1 METIKI
7 AFCNRPSYD
16 KPLGGDAIQMLQTKK
31 HLEESYN
38 LKIDIVTDAND
49 ITSDYALVH
58 VFNFLTYKVT
68 AKFIKRAKQLNIPV
82 VSSCIYWDYSYAS
95 ACILYKILG
104 YPSYL
109 NYRHLRFIRSLLHAI
124 SFVSPKPT
132 GISRIFRTHV
142 CKFIKD
148 SAIIAPNSKEEGDL
162 LLKFAGIT
170 DNSKI
175 RVIYNGVS
183 IKNNNIIPEKTFFS
197 MYQIPRNYILQV
209 GRIEGLKNQLNLVYA
224 LKDNPE
230 IPIVFI
236 GEEFDKKY
244 VNRLRSLSE
253 ARGNVFFLGKIPH
266 EDIASFYRY
275 AALHV
280 LLSLRESPGL
290 VSLEACSLQCPIVL
304 STSQFLPLKTYFE
317 GAPYVADPLNIQ
329 NIKDTVLKA
338 YRERSVYS
346 IDLSRFSWD
355 NVANQ
360 TFQVYKELLD
370 K

>member
-1 METIKI
+1 MKTIKI

-58 VFNFLTYKVT
+58 VFNFLTYKIT
-68 AKFIKRAKQLNIPV
+68 AKFIKRAKLLNIPV

-109 NYRHLRFIRSLLHAI
+109 NYKKLRFIRSLLHLM

-132 GISRIFRTHV
+132 GVSRIFRTNIS
-142 CKFIKD
+142 KFIKD
-148 SAIIAPNSKEEGDL
+148 SAIITPNSKEEGDL

-170 DNSKI
+170 DKSKI

-183 IKNNNIIPEKTFFS
+183 IKNNNIIPENVFFS
-197 MYQIPRNYILQV
+197 RYQIPRNYILQV

-266 EDIASFYRY
+266 EDIASFYQY

-280 LLSLRESPGL
+280 LLSLRESPG
-290 VSLEACSLQCPIVL
+290 
-304 STSQFLPLKTYFE
+304 
-317 GAPYVADPLNIQ
+317 
-329 NIKDTVLKA
+329 
-338 YRERSVYS
+338 
-346 IDLSRFSWD
+346 
-355 NVANQ
+355 
-360 TFQVYKELLD
+360 
-370 K
+370 